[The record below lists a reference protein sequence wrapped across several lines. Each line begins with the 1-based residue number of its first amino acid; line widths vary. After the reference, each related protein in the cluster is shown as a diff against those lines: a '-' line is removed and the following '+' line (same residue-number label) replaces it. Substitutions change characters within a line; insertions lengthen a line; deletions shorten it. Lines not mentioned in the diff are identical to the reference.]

1 MKLRELAARSRL
13 IKYVKSKHNLPDHD
27 KAVRFAESVKYIDEN
42 ADVTETEHLLFEF
55 S

>member
-1 MKLRELAARSRL
+1 MKLREIAARSWL
-13 IKYVKSKHNLPDHD
+13 IKYVKSKHNLPNHD